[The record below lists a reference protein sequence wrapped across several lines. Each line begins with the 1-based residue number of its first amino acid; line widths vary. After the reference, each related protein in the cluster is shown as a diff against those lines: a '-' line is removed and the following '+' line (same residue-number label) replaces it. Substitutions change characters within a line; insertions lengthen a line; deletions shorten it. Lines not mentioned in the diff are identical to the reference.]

1 MSNSEN
7 TEKMDYKGMGKRIR
21 TRRRELNLTQ
31 ERAAELAGVSTSF
44 IGHIERGEKIASVE
58 TLAALSEAL
67 DMDLNHMILGI
78 SRSEEVK
85 SIKAEIQSIL
95 DRYK

>member
-1 MSNSEN
+1 MNESNI
-7 TEKMDYKGMGKRIR
+7 DYKMMGKRIR
-21 TRRRELNLTQ
+21 ARRRELNLTQ

-44 IGHIERGEKIASVE
+44 IGQIERGEKVASVE

-67 DMDLNHMILGI
+67 DMDLDHMILGVC
-78 SRSEEVK
+78 RSDEVK